1 MLKKLSLMSFL
12 SVLSVLSLMSHKIAF
27 LLYRSYLKFSDLYS
41 SYLNFSDL
49 KASKPAVRKLGRR
62 R

>member
-1 MLKKLSLMSFL
+1 MTTDYTDYKDYFKFEIKIFNSEFH
-12 SVLSVLSLMSHKIAF
+12 SHSE
-27 LLYRSYLKFSDLYS
+27 LYCSYLK
-41 SYLNFSDL
+41 FSDL